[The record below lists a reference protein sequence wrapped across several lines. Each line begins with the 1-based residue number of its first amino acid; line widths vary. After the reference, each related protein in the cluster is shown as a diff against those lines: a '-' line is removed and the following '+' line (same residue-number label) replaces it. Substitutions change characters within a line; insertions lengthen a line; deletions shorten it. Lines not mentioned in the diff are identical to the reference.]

1 MVVAAEALVGV
12 GFDLKMFHDHSIFE
26 LEARVLLQGA
36 LYKIVRHEVSLAYC
50 HSSAFLSTLA
60 NV

>member
-26 LEARVLLQGA
+26 LEARVLL
-36 LYKIVRHEVSLAYC
+36 YKIVRHEVSLAYC

-60 NV
+60 KV